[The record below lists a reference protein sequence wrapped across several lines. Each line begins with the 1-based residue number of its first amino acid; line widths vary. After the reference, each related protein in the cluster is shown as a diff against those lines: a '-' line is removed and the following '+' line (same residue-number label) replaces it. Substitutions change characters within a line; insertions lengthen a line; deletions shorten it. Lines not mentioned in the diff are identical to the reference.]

1 MGHSS
6 IFFYFPDSLCV
17 SYLIAGSL
25 LLFQKYSIHEST
37 TLFSH
42 TRILLN
48 VLARKKDFELGE
60 HIDENNIYYQSF
72 IM

>member
-1 MGHSS
+1 MSQLQ
-6 IFFYFPDSLCV
+6 F
-17 SYLIAGSL
+17 
-25 LLFQKYSIHEST
+25 
-37 TLFSH
+37 FSH

-48 VLARKKDFELGE
+48 VWAKKKKKDFELGE